1 MRGSITNQECI
12 SILLA
17 AGARLDIPNA
27 RVKTGADFLQE
38 MQVPVAW
45 TEGAAVIKL
54 TSYPWNFG
62 PTQSLHSAL
71 SAEDSD
77 DTFPI

>member
-27 RVKTGADFLQE
+27 RGKTGADFLQE

-54 TSYPWNFG
+54 TSNPWKFG

-77 DTFPI
+77 DTIAI

>member
-1 MRGSITNQECI
+1 MDQYFSSRWLNHQECI

-27 RVKTGADFLQE
+27 RGKTGADFLQE

-45 TEGAAVIKL
+45 TEGGAVIKL
-54 TSYPWNFG
+54 TSY
-62 PTQSLHSAL
+62 
-71 SAEDSD
+71 AEDSD
-77 DTFPI
+77 DTFSI